1 MTSEFVD
8 VWLGRF
14 ESEAALAA
22 YLEETYSEDDEAA
35 PISRFAADQGQRS
48 YDHDFVESDFF
59 AETADLAAAL
69 DGFSYARAYL
79 ADVVAAYRAQAAPPP
94 GQCRSSGVRQ
104 CDRRAEI
111 GFVRNLLADPS
122 RPLPVRAGSLIADR
136 FRRPPSLTTF
146 WPM

>member
-79 ADVVAAYRAQAAPPP
+79 ADVVAAYRAQAAPP
-94 GQCRSSGVRQ
+94 VNV
-104 CDRRAEI
+104 A
-111 GFVRNLLADPS
+111 LLAFDNAI
-122 RPLPVRAGSLIADR
+122 RAPKSASSATYWLIHLGR
-136 FRRPPSLTTF
+136 FRFGPEA
-146 WPM
+146 